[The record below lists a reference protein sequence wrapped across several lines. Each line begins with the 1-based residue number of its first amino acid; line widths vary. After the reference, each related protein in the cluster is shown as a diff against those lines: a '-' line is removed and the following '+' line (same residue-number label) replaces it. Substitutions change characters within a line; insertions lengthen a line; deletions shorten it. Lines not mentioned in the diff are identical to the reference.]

1 MAGSDLSTSL
11 NKSGVTGAVPRE
23 YNGHQRHSKIAR
35 LRYST
40 NSKRGQLGAFLGA
53 QATRLSSTA
62 AVVFAK
68 VTKYGAAKVKAAAN
82 LAAIP

>member
-11 NKSGVTGAVPRE
+11 NKSGQAAATPRE
-23 YNGHQRHSKIAR
+23 YSAHQRYSKLAR
-35 LRYST
+35 LRHD
-40 NSKRGQLGAFLGA
+40 NKAQRQLGAFLAA
-53 QATRLSSTA
+53 QATRLTSTA